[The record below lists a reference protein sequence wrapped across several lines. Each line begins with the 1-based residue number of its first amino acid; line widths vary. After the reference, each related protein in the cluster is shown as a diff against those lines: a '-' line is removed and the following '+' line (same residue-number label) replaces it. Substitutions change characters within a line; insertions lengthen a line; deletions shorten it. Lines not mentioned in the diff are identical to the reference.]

1 MYCEMTTGELLV
13 ALFEAYRNNDDS
25 AFMKAGMTLI
35 EEEKAK
41 NHYVLANKLKK
52 TLSSVPEVNY
62 NKSSFTNKLN
72 RVMDLPKDKDDG
84 TELVKII
91 YPQKN
96 FNDIVLPEE
105 IKKQLDNVI
114 VEYEKKEILKAYG
127 LVPKKKLLFCGPPGC
142 GKTICAEA
150 VANAL
155 DLPILYVC
163 FDGLISSYLGE
174 TSSNIRKVSDYA
186 SKNNWVLFFDEFDA
200 LGKSR
205 DTVEE
210 HSELKRVVNS
220 FLQILDG
227 FNCDSVV
234 IAATNHEKAID
245 TALWRRFD
253 EIVIFEK
260 PNYEQIILLIK
271 KKLRAFQ
278 VECLD
283 VQKFAKELQG
293 CSYADIERVCLASIK
308 NCIINGNRP
317 ITNEVF
323 AENVQMELKRANLI
337 QKIGE

>member
-1 MYCEMTTGELLV
+1 M
-13 ALFEAYRNNDDS
+13 
-25 AFMKAGMTLI
+25 
-35 EEEKAK
+35 
-41 NHYVLANKLKK
+41 
-52 TLSSVPEVNY
+52 
-62 NKSSFTNKLN
+62 
-72 RVMDLPKDKDDG
+72 
-84 TELVKII
+84 
-91 YPQKN
+91 
-96 FNDIVLPEE
+96 
-105 IKKQLDNVI
+105 
-114 VEYEKKEILKAYG
+114 
-127 LVPKKKLLFCGPPGC
+127 
-142 GKTICAEA
+142 
-150 VANAL
+150 
-155 DLPILYVC
+155 
-163 FDGLISSYLGE
+163 
-174 TSSNIRKVSDYA
+174 
-186 SKNNWVLFFDEFDA
+186 
-200 LGKSR
+200 
-205 DTVEE
+205 
-210 HSELKRVVNS
+210 KRVVNS

-227 FNCDSVV
+227 FTCDSVV

-260 PNYEQIILLIK
+260 PNYEQILLLIK